1 MSAEADVY
9 TLLSAVPALGG
20 RIYPLVLPQEVP
32 YPAASYQRISAER
45 YSAFGRDA
53 LPVDATIQVD
63 VYSMRDLGPAN
74 HFTLADDVRGVL
86 QRKSTGSTYDM
97 MITGERDD
105 YEDETNL
112 YRKSYDVRVWYR
124 EA

>member
-1 MSAEADVY
+1 
-9 TLLSAVPALGG
+9 
-20 RIYPLVLPQEVP
+20 
-32 YPAASYQRISAER
+32 
-45 YSAFGRDA
+45 
-53 LPVDATIQVD
+53 
-63 VYSMRDLGPAN
+63 
-74 HFTLADDVRGVL
+74 
-86 QRKSTGSTYDM
+86 M